1 MSQKEQF
8 TYKSYYK
15 WIFVIF
21 YLFQGFVQ
29 GIPIL
34 VFNSYLSDI
43 LGAQFDLTKWLTT
56 MAIGTSPW
64 SFKFIVGFF
73 NDRFGSKKFGARFP
87 WIFGFGIFG
96 AFWWIYGGIRVSTI
110 APENAYS
117 FFTLIWFMTAL
128 GMAFSDTA
136 LDGLIL
142 DVTPKNMIGKIQ
154 GLTWTML
161 LLGMGAGGMLLGLIF
176 MSLGILP
183 ALFILT
189 GILML
194 IGSFLPK
201 FIQEKTL
208 VPDKNLGK
216 KVLSIFTKKS
226 NWKIFLWTLL
236 VMFPA
241 SLIIYIFNIY
251 VLLNHGILNVEETM
265 VSLQSGESIE
275 LLEWTT
281 YFYIASGVGTVIG
294 SLLAG
299 RFADK
304 DRAKGIQISYI
315 LYLMALILSI
325 FSFNIIMGLI
335 SQVLVGLAQAAI
347 LVTGQTIRADIT
359 RKNYAMLKGT
369 YYSLLVALANAGQYS
384 GTYIGGRLIS
394 VLATWVDSF
403 QTIYILIAIICI
415 LTLILSYIVF
425 RKINP
430 EEYKKETAE
439 SPDKETFFT

>member
-1 MSQKEQF
+1 MSQEEQY
-8 TYKSYYK
+8 TYKKYYK

-29 GIPIL
+29 GIPLL

-43 LGAQFDLTKWLTT
+43 MGAQFDLTKWLTT

-87 WIFGFGIFG
+87 WIFGFGTFG

-117 FFTLIWFMTAL
+117 FFTMIWFMTAL

-142 DVTPKNMIGKIQ
+142 DVTPKDEIGKIQ

-183 ALFILT
+183 ILFIIT
-189 GILML
+189 GILMF

-201 FIQEKTL
+201 FIQEKPL

-216 KVLSIFTKKS
+216 KVLSIFTKKT
-226 NWKIFLWTLL
+226 NWKMFFWTLL

-241 SLIIYIFNIY
+241 ALIIYIFNIY

-265 VSLQSGESIE
+265 VSMQSGESID

-281 YFYIASGVGTVIG
+281 YFYLASGVGTVIG
-294 SLLAG
+294 SLITG
-299 RFADK
+299 WFADK
-304 DRAKGIQISYI
+304 DRARGIRFSYI

-325 FSFNIIMGLI
+325 FSFNIVMGLI
-335 SQVLVGLAQAAI
+335 CQVIIGLAQAAI
-347 LVTGQTIRADIT
+347 LISGQTIRADVT
-359 RKNYAMLKGT
+359 RKNYPMLKGT

-394 VLATWVDSF
+394 ILASWVDSF

-415 LTLILSYIVF
+415 FILILSYIIF
-425 RKINP
+425 SRIDP
-430 EEYKKETAE
+430 EEYKKETSE
-439 SPDKETFFT
+439 SPDNETFFT